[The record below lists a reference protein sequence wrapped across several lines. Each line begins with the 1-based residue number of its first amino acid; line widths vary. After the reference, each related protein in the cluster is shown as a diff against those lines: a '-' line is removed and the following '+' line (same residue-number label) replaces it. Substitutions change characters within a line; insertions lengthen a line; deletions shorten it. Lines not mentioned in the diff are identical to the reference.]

1 LILSKPKIPAKPTAV
16 SGLAAGAV
24 MISFS
29 GVFVKLAHVGPIA
42 SGFYRMLF
50 GAMALFLVSLMM
62 QGRLDFDRRS
72 MGWAALA
79 GLLFA
84 ADLSVWHR
92 SILYVGPGLATVLAN
107 FQVFVM
113 IGVGMLYLGER
124 PGWRIWL
131 AVVLAIL
138 GLMLLVGPGWNE
150 LSPQWRSGVLLGLA
164 TALFYAGYMLTL
176 RPLQRGRNGITQV
189 LNIAQAAAWTALFL
203 CMEALLRGESL
214 TIPDGLSWG
223 VLLAYGVLC
232 QALGWFLISLNL
244 PLVAVSVAGIIIL
257 LQPVLAFVWDI
268 WLFDRVTTLLD
279 LIGALMVV
287 VAIYI
292 GVTRQAKGK

>member
-1 LILSKPKIPAKPTAV
+1 MNLSKPKILTESTAV

-29 GVFVKLAHVGPIA
+29 GVFVKLVHVGPIA

-50 GAMALFLVSLMM
+50 GAVALLLVSLLM
-62 QGRLDFDRRS
+62 QGRLHLDRRS

-113 IGVGMLYLGER
+113 IGAGMLFLGER
-124 PGWRIWL
+124 PGWRIWPP
-131 AVVLAIL
+131 VVLAIL
-138 GLMLLVGPGWNE
+138 GLMLLVGPGWSE

-164 TALFYAGYMLTL
+164 TALFYAAYMLTL

-189 LNIAQAAAWTALFL
+189 LNIAQVAVWTALFL
-203 CMEALLRGESL
+203 GGEALLLGESL
-214 TIPDGLSWG
+214 VIPDGLSWG

-244 PLVAVSVAGIIIL
+244 TLVAVSVAGIIIL

-268 WLFDRVTTLLD
+268 WFFDRVTTLLD
-279 LIGALMVV
+279 LIGALMAV
-287 VAIYI
+287 VAIYV
-292 GVTRQAKGK
+292 GVTRRAKGK